1 MKKLRGGFI
10 GGILGIVYWV
20 IRIIIYIV
28 LFVCFLLFM
37 MMILFIIAAL
47 IGGYVVIKTGLELTN
62 IVTGGFNE
70 IFPPA
75 IKVLG
80 SVIKFFTGK
89 KPKGMKFKIP
99 RVSEQPEEIIL
110 DVMGVPKE
118 DEDDEDDEEEDEDD
132 DNAVWDYYTEK

>member
-10 GGILGIVYWV
+10 GGILGFVYLV

-37 MMILFIIAAL
+37 TMILFIIAAI
-47 IGGYVVIKTGLELTN
+47 IGGYVAIKTGLELTN
-62 IVTGGFNE
+62 IVTGGFND
-70 IFPPA
+70 IFPP
-75 IKVLG
+75 IVKGFVSLLKMVG
-80 SVIKFFTGK
+80 MK
-89 KPKGMKFKIP
+89 KAKPVKFKIP

-118 DEDDEDDEEEDEDD
+118 DEDDDEDDEDD